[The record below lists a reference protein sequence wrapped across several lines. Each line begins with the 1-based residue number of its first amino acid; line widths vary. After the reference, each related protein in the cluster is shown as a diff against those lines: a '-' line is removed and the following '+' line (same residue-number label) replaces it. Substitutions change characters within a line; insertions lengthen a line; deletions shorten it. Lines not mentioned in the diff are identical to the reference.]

1 MLNHGH
7 SQQKSRLGVLPILLE
22 FQGLLMER
30 QRAIDRVAA
39 RILNCDS
46 AARAGAGYEALALA
60 YGQHSSPAKSVG
72 IWSTTRGASDQ
83 I

>member
-1 MLNHGH
+1 
-7 SQQKSRLGVLPILLE
+7 
-22 FQGLLMER
+22 MER